1 MSKQSEAS
9 GACLS
14 TSKGFRDGTHRLVS
28 PQETLARVTPLLPAM
43 GITRLADVTGLDGI
57 GVPVAMAYRP
67 NARSLAVSPGKGLD
81 LVAAKVSA
89 LMEAIEGWHA
99 ERIVA
104 PLLLAS
110 INEMRF
116 ERRLADL
123 AGLPR
128 VSTAELDPH
137 ARLLWIEGD
146 DLLAAGSY
154 WVPFEV
160 VDSNYTHPLPPRSG
174 CFLASSNGLAS
185 GNHLTEAIS
194 HAICEL
200 VERDAATLWTA
211 RNEAQ
216 RDRTRVALET
226 VDDPLCHS
234 VIERF
239 AAAGIAVGCWDIT
252 SDVGLPAF
260 RCVITDA
267 DAASLR
273 TPVPGVGAG
282 CHPSRGVA
290 LLRALTEAAQ
300 TRLTLISGARDDM
313 GVARHAAVNDRRRH
327 EQLLAALARSVPRR
341 SFAAVET
348 HETGSIEEDLAW
360 ELQRVR
366 AIGVAQV
373 IAIDLTKPAIGVPVV
388 RVVIP
393 GLEGI
398 HEAPG
403 YMTGARC
410 RRQAEA
416 A

>member
-1 MSKQSEAS
+1 VAS
-9 GACLS
+9 GAS
-14 TSKGFRDGTHRLVS
+14 SITSKGFKGGTHRLVS
-28 PQETLARVTPLLPAM
+28 PEETLARVTPLMPAM
-43 GITRLADVTGLDGI
+43 GITRLADVTGLDCIGI
-57 GVPVAMAYRP
+57 PVVMAHRP

-89 LMEAIEGWHA
+89 VMEAIEGWHA
-99 ERIVA
+99 ERIIA

-116 ERRLADL
+116 ERPLADL
-123 AGLPR
+123 GGLPR
-128 VSTAELDPH
+128 VFRSALDPD
-137 ARLLWIEGD
+137 ARLLWIAGS
-146 DLLAAGSY
+146 DLLAAGSC

-160 VDSNYTHPLPPRSG
+160 VDCNYTHPLPPRSG

-185 GNHLTEAIS
+185 GNHLAEAMS

-200 VERDAATLWTA
+200 VERDAAALWTT

-216 RDRTRVALET
+216 RDRTRIALET
-226 VDDPLCHS
+226 VDDPSCRAL
-234 VIERF
+234 IQRF
-239 AAAGIAVGCWDIT
+239 AAAGIAVGCWEIT

-267 DAASLR
+267 DVASLR

-282 CHPSRGVA
+282 CHPSRAVA

-313 GVARHAAVNDRRRH
+313 GVARLAAVNDRGRH
-327 EQLLAALARSVPRR
+327 EQLLAALERSVPRR
-341 SFAAVET
+341 SFTAVET
-348 HETGSIEEDLAW
+348 QETESIEEDLAW
-360 ELQRVR
+360 ELHRVR
-366 AIGVAQV
+366 AIGVTQV
-373 IAIDLTKPAIGVPVV
+373 IAIELTKPAIGIPVV

-398 HEAPG
+398 HDAPG
-403 YMTGARC
+403 YVTGPRC

-416 A
+416 R